1 MPISDNHH
9 YLLSYYRTG
18 EITGALFF
26 GRLAKMMR
34 PGPIQMDMT
43 KHFADEAAHAHYWT
57 EAIRRLGRE
66 PLKLRDS
73 YQDQYNEAIGIP
85 VNVMETLAVTQ
96 VFERRVINAYARHE
110 RAPNLDPVIKETI
123 TKIMVDE
130 KWHIYWIK
138 NALTGLESE
147 YGKDHI
153 EETIKRYWLA
163 DKEVYANTMQEHEQR
178 IDEIMKGK
186 G

>member
-9 YLLSYYRTG
+9 YILSYYRTG

-43 KHFADEAAHAHYWT
+43 KHFSDEAAHAYYWT

-85 VNVMETLAVTQ
+85 VNIMETLAVTQ

-110 RAPNLDPVIKETI
+110 RATNLDPVVKETSPKLWRMKNGISIGSKTRLRDWSPNMERI
-123 TKIMVDE
+123 TLKKPLNDIGWRTKKSMP
-130 KWHIYWIK
+130 
-138 NALTGLESE
+138 
-147 YGKDHI
+147 
-153 EETIKRYWLA
+153 KRC
-163 DKEVYANTMQEHEQR
+163 KS
-178 IDEIMKGK
+178 MKSASTK
-186 G
+186 L

>member
-9 YLLSYYRTG
+9 YILSYYRTG

-43 KHFADEAAHAHYWT
+43 KHFSDEAAHAHYWT

-73 YQDQYNEAIGIP
+73 YQDQYNEAIGVP

-96 VFERRVINAYARHE
+96 VFERRVINAYAQHE

-123 TKIMVDE
+123 TKRC
-130 KWHIYWIK
+130 K
-138 NALTGLESE
+138 NMNSAS
-147 YGKDHI
+147 
-153 EETIKRYWLA
+153 
-163 DKEVYANTMQEHEQR
+163 
-178 IDEIMKGK
+178 MKL
-186 G
+186 

>member
-1 MPISDNHH
+1 
-9 YLLSYYRTG
+9 
-18 EITGALFF
+18 
-26 GRLAKMMR
+26 
-34 PGPIQMDMT
+34 
-43 KHFADEAAHAHYWT
+43 
-57 EAIRRLGRE
+57 
-66 PLKLRDS
+66 
-73 YQDQYNEAIGIP
+73 
-85 VNVMETLAVTQ
+85 
-96 VFERRVINAYARHE
+96 VINAYAQHE

>member
-96 VFERRVINAYARHE
+96 VFERRAVSYTHLTL
-110 RAPNLDPVIKETI
+110 P
-123 TKIMVDE
+123 TK
-130 KWHIYWIK
+130 
-138 NALTGLESE
+138 A
-147 YGKDHI
+147 
-153 EETIKRYWLA
+153 
-163 DKEVYANTMQEHEQR
+163 
-178 IDEIMKGK
+178 
-186 G
+186 

>member
-73 YQDQYNEAIGIP
+73 YQDQYKERQHYGVHRIEHIC
-85 VNVMETLAVTQ
+85 VNY
-96 VFERRVINAYARHE
+96 FR
-110 RAPNLDPVIKETI
+110 
-123 TKIMVDE
+123 
-130 KWHIYWIK
+130 
-138 NALTGLESE
+138 
-147 YGKDHI
+147 
-153 EETIKRYWLA
+153 
-163 DKEVYANTMQEHEQR
+163 
-178 IDEIMKGK
+178 
-186 G
+186 